1 MAVQL
6 QQRLESDLSTRF
18 ATTLIFEHPTVG
30 ALGDHLARE
39 VLESPESVDAEKPQT
54 DPERSLDDL
63 DRDEIAG
70 LLARE
75 LNG

>member
-1 MAVQL
+1 
-6 QQRLESDLSTRF
+6 
-18 ATTLIFEHPTVG
+18 VG
-30 ALGDHLARE
+30 ALGDQLARE
-39 VLESPESVDAEKPQT
+39 VLESPESVDAEKSQT

-63 DRDEIAG
+63 DRDEIAE